1 MIKRYDK
8 TGRDVTDLPG
18 LWDESDIEICATNYR
33 HPTITSGQ
41 HTNGPERYWVRF
53 EGVDWFELKEHR
65 SLHAILRDWK
75 EYGKDLFLALR
86 DEE

>member
-1 MIKRYDK
+1 MVRRYDYE
-8 TGRDVTDLPG
+8 GNCVLG
-18 LWDESDIEICATNYR
+18 WIEQENSDIEICATNYR

-53 EGVDWFELKEHR
+53 EGVDWFELKEYR

-75 EYGKDLFLALR
+75 EFGKDWFLALR
-86 DEE
+86 EEE